1 MITMIIYPSA
11 FSARVVNIWNRLPAS
26 VVQAPTINNFKKRL
40 DDWSTDV
47 DF

>member
-1 MITMIIYPSA
+1 
-11 FSARVVNIWNRLPAS
+11 VS
-26 VVQAPTINNFKKRL
+26 VVQVATVNNFKKRL